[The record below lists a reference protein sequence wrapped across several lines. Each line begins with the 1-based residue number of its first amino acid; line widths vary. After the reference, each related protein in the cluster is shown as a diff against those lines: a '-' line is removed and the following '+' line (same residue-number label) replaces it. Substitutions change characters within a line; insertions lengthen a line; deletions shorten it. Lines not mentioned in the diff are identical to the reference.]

1 MVKDAGVG
9 GRAVN
14 HVLNPNSHA
23 WLRHHVVILT
33 HVRAFAWV
41 VVHAAKR
48 VVQEFE
54 HHSVQLA
61 ALRQRPL
68 EG

>member
-1 MVKDAGVG
+1 MVKTPRGDVDKY
-9 GRAVN
+9 
-14 HVLNPNSHA
+14 
-23 WLRHHVVILT
+23 
-33 HVRAFAWV
+33 VRAFAWV

-54 HHSVQLA
+54 HRSVQLA